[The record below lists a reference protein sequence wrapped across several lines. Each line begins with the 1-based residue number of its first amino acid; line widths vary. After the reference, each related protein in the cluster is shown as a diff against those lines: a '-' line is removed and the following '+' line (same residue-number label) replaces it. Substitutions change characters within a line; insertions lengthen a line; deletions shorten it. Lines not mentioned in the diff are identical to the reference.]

1 MWPEWSERKKE
12 EEEIDRDPKG
22 EMIQKGDLT
31 SGGT

>member
-1 MWPEWSERKKE
+1 MWPEWSEREK

-31 SGGT
+31 SAGT